1 MSTRFDPPERG
12 PLGPDVATVVTTP
25 IVPPTSESAV
35 SWGAIFAGAV
45 AAAALSLILLILGV
59 GLGLSSVSP
68 WSFEGVSKETFG
80 WTSVAWLTFTALAAS
95 GLGGYLAGRLRTKW
109 TQIHGDETY
118 FRDTA
123 HGFVSWA
130 VATLLTAGLLTSAIG
145 GVLGAG
151 AKVAGATA
159 GAAVS
164 TAGVAAA
171 GVGTA
176 AAGGQEGDLN
186 YWVDSL
192 FRNATPPGPDAAG
205 APPAPPAPGAAP
217 GNGPMDPAAPPPPAA
232 SVGPRDARTAPPP
245 PRPMPG
251 NGPMGDRRE
260 VRAEVNRII
269 VNSLQGNGLDPA
281 DTQYL
286 SQLIARETGMSPAE
300 AQARVTDVQT
310 RMRAALEKAKTT
322 AKQAADDARK
332 ATAYAALWLFI
343 TLLIGAF
350 FASLSATW
358 GGRRR
363 DL

>member
-12 PLGPDVATVVTTP
+12 PLGADVATVVTAP
-25 IVPPTSESAV
+25 IVAPPSESAV
-35 SWGAIFAGAV
+35 SWGAIFAGAA
-45 AAAALSLILLILGV
+45 AAAALSLVLLILGV

-80 WTSVAWLTFTALAAS
+80 WSSVIWLTFTALAAS

-130 VATLLTAGLLTSAIG
+130 VATLLTAGLLTSAIS
-145 GVLGAG
+145 GVLGTG

-159 GAAVS
+159 GAAAS

-171 GVGTA
+171 GAGSA
-176 AAGGQEGDLN
+176 AAAAPDGDLN

-192 FRNATPPGPDAAG
+192 FRSATPPGPEAAA
-205 APPAPPAPGAAP
+205 APPAPQAPGAAP
-217 GNGPMDPAAPPPPAA
+217 GNAPMEPAA
-232 SVGPRDARTAPPP
+232 APPP

-269 VNSLQGNGLDPA
+269 INSLQGEGLDPA
-281 DTQYL
+281 DTQYV

-310 RMRAALEKAKTT
+310 RMRAALEKAKNT

>member
-12 PLGPDVATVVTTP
+12 ALGPDVATLVTAP
-25 IVPPTSESAV
+25 IVPPASESAV
-35 SWGAIFAGAV
+35 SWGAIFAGAS

-80 WTSVAWLTFTALAAS
+80 WSSIAWLTFTALAAS

-145 GVLGAG
+145 GVLGTG

-159 GAAVS
+159 GAAAS

-171 GVGTA
+171 GAGSA
-176 AAGGQEGDLN
+176 AAAAPEGDLN

-192 FRNATPPGPDAAG
+192 FRSATNAG
-205 APPAPPAPGAAP
+205 AA
-217 GNGPMDPAAPPPPAA
+217 DPAAPPPPGASMDPNAA
-232 SVGPRDARTAPPP
+232 PPPAPNAGPREAGMAP

-251 NGPMGDRRE
+251 RAPASDRRE
-260 VRAEVNRII
+260 LRAEVNRII
-269 VNSLQGNGLDPA
+269 VNSLQGDGLDPA

-286 SQLIARETGMSPAE
+286 SQLIARETGMSQAE

-332 ATAYAALWLFI
+332 AAAYVALWLFI